1 MSERIHVLTYVI
13 SLFSRTLPML
23 PTQIE
28 NDYYYEL
35 LIRILPDAPFPYAQS
50 IKCCSEM
57 SSVLNLPP
65 DATFKQVS
73 TMEPAAKAAQ
83 DPH

>member
-1 MSERIHVLTYVI
+1 MLT
-13 SLFSRTLPML
+13 
-23 PTQIE
+23 TQIE
-28 NDYYYEL
+28 NDYYYDL

>member
-1 MSERIHVLTYVI
+1 MSLV
-13 SLFSRTLPML
+13 SLVGPSPML

-28 NDYYYEL
+28 NICYYYYQL

-73 TMEPAAKAAQ
+73 TMDPAAKAAQ
-83 DPH
+83 DPHCP

>member
-1 MSERIHVLTYVI
+1 MSERIHILTYVI
-13 SLFSRTLPML
+13 SLFSRTLPIL

-28 NDYYYEL
+28 NDYYYQL

>member
-1 MSERIHVLTYVI
+1 MSESIHILTYVI
-13 SLFSRTLPML
+13 SLFSRTLPS
-23 PTQIE
+23 QIE
-28 NDYYYEL
+28 NDYYYQL

-73 TMEPAAKAAQ
+73 TMDPAAKAAQ
-83 DPH
+83 DPHCP

>member
-13 SLFSRTLPML
+13 SLFSKTLPML